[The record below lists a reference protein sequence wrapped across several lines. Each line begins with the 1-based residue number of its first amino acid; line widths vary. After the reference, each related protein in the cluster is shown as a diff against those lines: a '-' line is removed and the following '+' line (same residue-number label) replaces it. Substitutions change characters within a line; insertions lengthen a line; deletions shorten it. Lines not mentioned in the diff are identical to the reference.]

1 MAKKESYRNVRR
13 ENYTQVTN
21 SLLNDKEATL
31 QAKGLLSIFLSNSDD
46 WEIHMD
52 EIITRSKNGR
62 DAHYKVVNELIEL
75 GYFARI
81 QVMNSSSNR
90 FEEMIYLFSD
100 IKQDVADEIEN
111 IKKWAKENEKNLIIE
126 YKTKKEKKKKKT
138 PFPENQE
145 TDKNPITDFQETENE
160 LTETQYNNNTKLNN
174 INLKKKKEE
183 EEEKASSIQL
193 EKSVKEYL
201 TNELKY
207 NSTLLSEIAEQ
218 MASFSVDGFTKAE
231 MKSQHNYM
239 VKKNKSE
246 RITEWAFYFVN
257 GIVLKRSNPKNEVA
271 ATSNEKKRTGS
282 AKKAIRT
289 EMVPD
294 WLHTDKKEQETKDQ
308 KKAITDEYKKK
319 VWEQVKSL
327 EKSNNTIQNTNLKNV
342 LTTSF

>member
-13 ENYTQVTN
+13 ANYTQVTN

-100 IKQDVADEIEN
+100 IKQDVADELEN
-111 IKKWAKENEKNLIIE
+111 IKNWAKENEKNLMIE

-138 PFPENQE
+138 PFPENQG

-174 INLKKKKEE
+174 INLKNKKEE
-183 EEEKASSIQL
+183 EEKVSSIQL

-201 TNELKY
+201 TSELKY
-207 NSTLLSEIAEQ
+207 NSTLLLEIAEQ
-218 MASFSVDGFTKAE
+218 MASFSIDSFTKAE
-231 MKSQHNYM
+231 MESQHNYM
-239 VKKNKSE
+239 VGKNKIE

-257 GIVLKRSNPKNEVA
+257 GIVLQRKNPKNKVA
-271 ATSNEKKRTGS
+271 TTGNKKKRTGS

-294 WLHTDKKEQETKDQ
+294 WLHTDTEEQEANKQ
-308 KKAITDEYKKK
+308 KKVAITDEYKKK
-319 VWEQVKSL
+319 VWEQVKALDKGNSPIR
-327 EKSNNTIQNTNLKNV
+327 NIN
-342 LTTSF
+342 